1 MLIKE
6 LHSHV
11 EENGYNVDLGG
22 TGSSIIRYGVRIYQF
37 DENLRMVNVYERKK
51 DAFEY
56 ETDFWIN
63 KSLKEYCFSPNGFLW
78 VSNEN
83 VVDNQLTNDILP
95 LIHYYNPREAVYQF
109 EYIDNKLIHLNTFDN
124 TSEAAH
130 KYGVTDDA
138 IAYACRNS
146 SKCKGYIWRYCK
158 DVIDISEF
166 IKNYY
171 PPSKYQK
178 PSKKVIQ
185 FDSEYQL
192 VKEYQGASEVEE
204 LNPGFV
210 ADAIRSACSGHG
222 ISRYG
227 YFWRYSDDLE
237 GINRLKIEQ
246 PKITKSEKIPVYQF
260 NIYGDL
266 IAEYPSIDK
275 ASAVT
280 GIPHPNIHNCCIGSY
295 SHAGKFIWKHK
306 EDVSDLEEFKRTLD
320 TSIFDE
326 FKEIY
331 QFDMD
336 LNFIAEYENANAA
349 TKINTKLVSN
359 SILDC
364 CRNIYRYSNDYIWQ
378 FKCNVPDIMAF
389 KNEYTHKNRKPTTHS
404 PVLQYD
410 KNMNFI
416 REFQSA
422 KEAAAFYNCD
432 SHTITYACS
441 GRNKT
446 GLGFIWK
453 YKYPEQVKSSKIL
466 LQLDENMNI
475 LRSFDS
481 VDEAA
486 KRVGY
491 KSSSSIRKCCTRG
504 IPGKGFYWMYK
515 EDYETKY
522 GTTDAA

>member
-1 MLIKE
+1 MQKRWGAEGIGYKGQPFYNAIQKYGWDNFDHEIIAESLTQDEAGRLEQVLIKT
-6 LHSHV
+6 LHSHIK
-11 EENGYNVDLGG
+11 ENGYNVDLGG
-22 TGSSIIRYGVRIYQF
+22 INSIIR
-37 DENLRMVNVYERKK
+37 NKK
-51 DAFEY
+51 K
-56 ETDFWIN
+56 IM
-63 KSLKEYCFSPNGFLW
+63 
-78 VSNEN
+78 
-83 VVDNQLTNDILP
+83 QL
-95 LIHYYNPREAVYQF
+95 
-109 EYIDNKLIHLNTFDN
+109 
-124 TSEAAH
+124 
-130 KYGVTDDA
+130 
-138 IAYACRNS
+138 
-146 SKCKGYIWRYCK
+146 
-158 DVIDISEF
+158 
-166 IKNYY
+166 
-171 PPSKYQK
+171 
-178 PSKKVIQ
+178 
-185 FDSEYQL
+185 DSEYNL
-192 VKEYQGASEVEE
+192 IEE
-204 LNPGFV
+204 FDDISAVIKAYPNFNEGS
-210 ADAIRSACSGHG
+210 IRSNCNGH
-222 ISRYG
+222 SVSCYG
-227 YFWRYSDDLE
+227 YFWRYSDDTN
-237 GINRLKIEQ
+237 GIENLKRDKLQ
-246 PKITKSEKIPVYQF
+246 ITKTEKIPVYQF

-422 KEAAAFYNCD
+422 KEAAAFYDCD

-453 YKYPEQVKSSKIL
+453 YKYPEQVKSSKTL

-486 KRVGY
+486 KHVGY

-504 IPGKGFYWMYK
+504 ISGKGFYWMYK
-515 EDYETKY
+515 DDYCA
-522 GTTDAA
+522 DLSNVSL